1 MIKLAITI
9 GCLEIGG
16 AEIFILNLLKRLNY
30 QKYQVLLIV
39 LSKKSGTFIE
49 SEIEKLPIII
59 RYMNKK
65 EGFRS
70 AGVNQNYRASV
81 AVFSRCFTRERR
93 RDDVFV
99 AVSFYVSEK
108 NRRAYGAYPG

>member
-39 LSKKSGTFIE
+39 LSKNPARLSSRKSKIADNNPLHE
-49 SEIEKLPIII
+49 QKRRL
-59 RYMNKK
+59 
-65 EGFRS
+65 RS

-81 AVFSRCFTRERR
+81 AVFPM
-93 RDDVFV
+93 
-99 AVSFYVSEK
+99 FYTGTS
-108 NRRAYGAYPG
+108 AG